1 MPVLRACGLC
11 VLWLSALLVASARW
25 TWAGEVLCHFGPFLA
40 LFGLALALTCL
51 LAKEPRRALS
61 CLPASLL
68 LGFPFLELRLAAVPE
83 GAPGP
88 TLEVAS
94 ANLLWGSGGGEQLLA
109 WLASGGPELL
119 FLCELDPDTRARLL
133 ELEAAGYGFR
143 FVWPP
148 PEQWT
153 PETIGRALLS
163 KRPLTEPRVHWPGPL
178 LEAQFELDG
187 RPLHV
192 FGAHPLRPGR
202 PSFTRERNQ
211 TLARLAELCAET
223 PACLVLGDLNSTEA
237 SPHFQR
243 LLTNGRLSDTRAG
256 RGWFPTW
263 RAYLPELRWP
273 LLGLR
278 LPLDHVL
285 TGPALTSL
293 ARNTGPDLGSDH
305 LPASARIAWRP
316 VAPREASEAP
326 STTTQQQR

>member
-1 MPVLRACGLC
+1 
-11 VLWLSALLVASARW
+11 
-25 TWAGEVLCHFGPFLA
+25 
-40 LFGLALALTCL
+40 
-51 LAKEPRRALS
+51 
-61 CLPASLL
+61 
-68 LGFPFLELRLAAVPE
+68 
-83 GAPGP
+83 
-88 TLEVAS
+88 
-94 ANLLWGSGGGEQLLA
+94 
-109 WLASGGPELL
+109 
-119 FLCELDPDTRARLL
+119 
-133 ELEAAGYGFR
+133 
-143 FVWPP
+143 
-148 PEQWT
+148 
-153 PETIGRALLS
+153 
-163 KRPLTEPRVHWPGPL
+163 
-178 LEAQFELDG
+178 
-187 RPLHV
+187 
-192 FGAHPLRPGR
+192 
-202 PSFTRERNQ
+202 
-211 TLARLAELCAET
+211 
-223 PACLVLGDLNSTEA
+223 VLGDLNSTEA

>member
-94 ANLLWGSGGGEQLLA
+94 ANLLWGSRGGEQLLA

-211 TLARLAELCAET
+211 TLARLPAGAALAPPRPAPT
-223 PACLVLGDLNSTEA
+223 PRPRADRPRPDQPRPQHRPRPRLRPPPRQRPHRLAPG
-237 SPHFQR
+237 SPPRSKRSALHHHPATALR
-243 LLTNGRLSDTRAG
+243 TAG
-256 RGWFPTW
+256 SHRTP
-263 RAYLPELRWP
+263 
-273 LLGLR
+273 
-278 LPLDHVL
+278 
-285 TGPALTSL
+285 
-293 ARNTGPDLGSDH
+293 
-305 LPASARIAWRP
+305 
-316 VAPREASEAP
+316 
-326 STTTQQQR
+326 Q